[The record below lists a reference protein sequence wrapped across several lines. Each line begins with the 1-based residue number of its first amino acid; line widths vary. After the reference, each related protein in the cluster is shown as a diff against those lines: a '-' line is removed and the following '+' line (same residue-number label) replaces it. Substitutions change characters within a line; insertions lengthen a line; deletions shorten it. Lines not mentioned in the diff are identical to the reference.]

1 MKNNLSVNV
10 GENGSVVFS
19 DRSGGARRLNH
30 LHMEPPDKKIEQDGR
45 SVARYRTEDR
55 QTGNASRVIHFLL
68 SLCLIFSI
76 LSCAA
81 TISGCTAAQK
91 QMFKDGLVS
100 VGDCSLHG
108 TIGCV
113 ATSMGACTTPL
124 TTFNKE
130 DWTEYSQCLAARSA
144 SCSVKA
150 IGLCAYRSIEG
161 SVFPGGGVGCA
172 QMQDEM
178 EQCIADSRIETEAEA
193 VQVVADCQRR
203 VCAGN

>member
-81 TISGCTAAQK
+81 TISGCTAALK
-91 QMFKDGLVS
+91 QMF
-100 VGDCSLHG
+100 
-108 TIGCV
+108 
-113 ATSMGACTTPL
+113 
-124 TTFNKE
+124 
-130 DWTEYSQCLAARSA
+130 
-144 SCSVKA
+144 
-150 IGLCAYRSIEG
+150 
-161 SVFPGGGVGCA
+161 
-172 QMQDEM
+172 
-178 EQCIADSRIETEAEA
+178 
-193 VQVVADCQRR
+193 
-203 VCAGN
+203 